1 MHARGKDMRSVAS
14 VRPAL
19 RGRGAEPR
27 AADSPNAPPALRQ
40 KGLPLS
46 PHGGHGGHASPLPPP
61 GQERPSAGG
70 NAALLRP
77 ACPPR
82 PGLAAGMPQRPG
94 TRPRNLPAA
103 TPQPFYP
110 LPPPVFPMSPRGFSP
125 PGGRYPGGRPPG
137 FWGYSLFWG
146 GGPPGG
152 GLRFFR
158 GAAGP
163 QARAAPLLYLSSHR
177 WVPRFF
183 SVTATGRRET
193 YLLFHTWVCSM
204 RLATRCRSFAL
215 STASI
220 CR

>member
-70 NAALLRP
+70 KAASLRP
-77 ACPPR
+77 ACSPR

-103 TPQPFYP
+103 TPQRFSA
-110 LPPPVFPMSPRGFSP
+110 LPARFSP
-125 PGGRYPGGRPPG
+125 FRRRVFSPEDVLFTRSAP
-137 FWGYSLFWG
+137 SLFC
-146 GGPPGG
+146 P
-152 GLRFFR
+152 
-158 GAAGP
+158 
-163 QARAAPLLYLSSHR
+163 RAAPCGEKNHSA
-177 WVPRFF
+177 PEK
-183 SVTATGRRET
+183 SVE
-193 YLLFHTWVCSM
+193 
-204 RLATRCRSFAL
+204 
-215 STASI
+215 
-220 CR
+220 

>member
-1 MHARGKDMRSVAS
+1 MRSVAS

-103 TPQPFYP
+103 TPQRFSALPARFSPFRRRVFP
-110 LPPPVFPMSPRGFSP
+110 PRTSFSRGLPPPFSAPERPLAGKKPFRTGKVRGI
-125 PGGRYPGGRPPG
+125 
-137 FWGYSLFWG
+137 
-146 GGPPGG
+146 
-152 GLRFFR
+152 
-158 GAAGP
+158 A
-163 QARAAPLLYLSSHR
+163 
-177 WVPRFF
+177 RFF
-183 SVTATGRRET
+183 SKHATFCLRLQRIVLRLSLWPHGRVGA
-193 YLLFHTWVCSM
+193 LKLPPP
-204 RLATRCRSFAL
+204 ANNDRSL
-215 STASI
+215 
-220 CR
+220 R